1 VAPVSRP
8 GSAVPRAELGFSLVE
23 LLVAMLLLSLLLAIA
38 APLLVEA
45 GRIFASAGRALTA
58 ADDAAPL
65 RQLRADLRG
74 AVPAGAWSPD
84 WTSEPLVLRAGERTI
99 AWAAEA
105 SRLARAEVAE
115 PGAEPAERVQLDG
128 VVSFRWRVPF
138 PGLVEVELVRR
149 RPERAPLARVLSAQ
163 WQPRGETLEAA
174 LLTVAARRVW
184 W

>member
-1 VAPVSRP
+1 MAPVKRSA
-8 GSAVPRAELGFSLVE
+8 SAVPRAELGFSLVE

-38 APLLVEA
+38 APLLVES

-58 ADDAAPL
+58 VDDAAPL

-74 AVPAGAWSPD
+74 AVPVGAWSPD
-84 WTSEPLVLRAGERTI
+84 WTSEPLVLRDGERAI
-99 AWAAEA
+99 AWAAEEE
-105 SRLARAEVAE
+105 RLSRAEVPE

-128 VVSFRWRVPF
+128 VVAFRWRVPL
-138 PGLVEVELVRR
+138 PGVVEVELVRR

-163 WQPRGETLEAA
+163 WRPRGETLEGA
-174 LLTVAARRVW
+174 LLTVAARRAW